1 MKNRAEITP
10 GQFSFLIMKS
20 MFGIGYVSLPR
31 DVQMVAKGGSFLS
44 VFFAGLIVQLFLLIM
59 WTLNK
64 RFPTKTL
71 FEFVPEI
78 LGKFLGKVIS
88 ILYILYFLLVSSLV
102 LDIYS
107 RISKEWAYRLTPGW
121 VLMLMLVLVSLYLVI
136 SDLRIIARFF
146 VIISLGM
153 FANIFLVI
161 WGLQNANFLYLLPID
176 EAGWINI
183 FKAIYESTIDM
194 LGFEIVLITYPFV
207 EGTDKDKLKA
217 ASLGV
222 WVIVIM
228 YVLITFTCLI
238 VYAPEEMP
246 MIPEP
251 VIYLLKSFRL
261 SFIERLDL
269 FYLMLSVLAATTTHM
284 IYLYMAGKGIASIFR
299 KVKYRWGVLLAGA
312 ISFLIA
318 LFPSSRYE
326 ITQFGQWVSF
336 ISYFFIFA
344 IPVFLLMVSLL
355 RKRKE
360 GG

>member
-1 MKNRAEITP
+1 
-10 GQFSFLIMKS
+10 
-20 MFGIGYVSLPR
+20 
-31 DVQMVAKGGSFLS
+31 
-44 VFFAGLIVQLFLLIM
+44 
-59 WTLNK
+59 
-64 RFPTKTL
+64 
-71 FEFVPEI
+71 
-78 LGKFLGKVIS
+78 
-88 ILYILYFLLVSSLV
+88 
-102 LDIYS
+102 
-107 RISKEWAYRLTPGW
+107 
-121 VLMLMLVLVSLYLVI
+121 
-136 SDLRIIARFF
+136 
-146 VIISLGM
+146 
-153 FANIFLVI
+153 
-161 WGLQNANFLYLLPID
+161 
-176 EAGWINI
+176 
-183 FKAIYESTIDM
+183 M

-228 YVLITFTCLI
+228 YVLLTFTCLI